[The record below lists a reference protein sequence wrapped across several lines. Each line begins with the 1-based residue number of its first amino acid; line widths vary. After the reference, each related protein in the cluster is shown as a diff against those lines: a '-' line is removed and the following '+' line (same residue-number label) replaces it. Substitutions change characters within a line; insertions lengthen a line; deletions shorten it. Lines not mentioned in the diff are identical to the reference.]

1 MVEMAV
7 VLPVFFALLF
17 GLFGFSVAL
26 FGTMNANYA
35 VNTAA
40 RYASLNSSTSLFPAT
55 TQSIQAMVIS
65 NLYLPASVTPS
76 VVVTYTHAGTLYT
89 NFTGAVV
96 GDLTGVGVVWNIPP
110 IWGIQNIRIGAQG
123 YRMVV
128 H

>member
-7 VLPVFFALLF
+7 VLPAFFALLF

-35 VNTAA
+35 VNTAV
-40 RYASLNSSTSLFPAT
+40 RYASIHSSTSLFPAT
-55 TQSIQAMVIS
+55 TQSVQAMVTS

-76 VVVTYTHAGTLYT
+76 VIVTHTHAGTLYL
-89 NFTGAVV
+89 NFSGATV
-96 GDLTGVGVVWNIPP
+96 GDLTSVGVVWTNPP
-110 IWGIQNIRIGAQG
+110 IWGIRNITIGAEG
-123 YRMVV
+123 YRMVT